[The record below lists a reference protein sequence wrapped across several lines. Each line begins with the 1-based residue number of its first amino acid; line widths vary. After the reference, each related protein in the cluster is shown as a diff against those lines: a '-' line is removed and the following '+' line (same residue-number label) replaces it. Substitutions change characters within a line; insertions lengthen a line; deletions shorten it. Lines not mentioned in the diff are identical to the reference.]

1 MPRHFLVHAVS
12 ILPIISLAAGLGA
25 CTGPV
30 YFAEQLETIPLPGPV
45 MMKSLQDPD
54 CRFQSRIAV
63 VTDKAKLKNKN
74 AGSDFE
80 NDNSGTSIPATSL
93 ATEKTSTPANADLK
107 VMQNERDCYMR
118 AEQVARWR
126 LNELQAVPTDM
137 VVALDGVKH
146 RLNAKSLQP
155 Q

>member
-12 ILPIISLAAGLGA
+12 ILPMISLAAGLGA

-63 VTDKAKLKNKN
+63 VTDKAKQTALFDAVEGAIKA
-74 AGSDFE
+74 AGQSD
-80 NDNSGTSIPATSL
+80 NNSF
-93 ATEKTSTPANADLK
+93 
-107 VMQNERDCYMR
+107 
-118 AEQVARWR
+118 
-126 LNELQAVPTDM
+126 
-137 VVALDGVKH
+137 
-146 RLNAKSLQP
+146 
-155 Q
+155 